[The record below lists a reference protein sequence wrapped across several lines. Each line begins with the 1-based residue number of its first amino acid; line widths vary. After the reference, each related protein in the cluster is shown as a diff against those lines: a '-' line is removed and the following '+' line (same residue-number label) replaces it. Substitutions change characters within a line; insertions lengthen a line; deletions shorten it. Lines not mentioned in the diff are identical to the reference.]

1 MKELLLKFIRDELY
15 SQYREGVEFLE
26 QSSSSQ
32 VDIELDQFRNYYNA
46 LVSSINDTIENYE
59 EIRLWQIEAIFKF
72 AEQRLAKKIS
82 SLSKE

>member
-1 MKELLLKFIRDELY
+1 MKELLLKFIRDNLY

-32 VDIELDQFRNYYNA
+32 VDIERDQLRNYYNA
-46 LVSSINDTIENYE
+46 LITSINDTFENYE

-72 AEQRLAKKIS
+72 AGQRLANKIV